1 MHLLDPIENHEP
13 RAGKQYRIHQ
23 DRYFHVMGEGW
34 YVNTRDCVVGPFLD
48 KADAEQQVASLIR
61 PEAVRQAEDTT
72 EAWRHAV

>member
-13 RAGKQYRIHQ
+13 RAGKQYRTNQ

-48 KADAEQQVASLIR
+48 KAEAAEQLDGLMKPVAVQ
-61 PEAVRQAEDTT
+61 PEDPSDS
-72 EAWRHAV
+72 WRHAV